1 MLASYDAALARVDRA
16 ARWLIIVCSALMIF
30 VVSVQVLL
38 RYAFNTSIDWSDEV
52 SRLLFV
58 WCMFLAIPLG
68 LREGSHV
75 GIELLVQF
83 VPAAPRRRLSQLCSL
98 VAMLLMAVVLYF
110 TVVVA
115 VDTWDELMPTLPVST
130 NWFLVPVAL
139 CALHC
144 LLHLIA
150 LLWREPVR
158 SSVIT
163 HE

>member
-1 MLASYDAALARVDRA
+1 MLAYILRRLALILPTLFGIM
-16 ARWLIIVCSALMIF
+16 LINF
-30 VVSVQVLL
+30 V
-38 RYAFNTSIDWSDEV
+38 
-52 SRLLFV
+52 
-58 WCMFLAIPLG
+58 
-68 LREGSHV
+68 
-75 GIELLVQF
+75 LVQF

>member
-16 ARWLIIVCSALMIF
+16 ARWLIIVCSALMIL

-68 LREGSHV
+68 LREGAHV

-110 TVVVA
+110 TVAVA
-115 VDTWDELMPTLPVST
+115 VETWDELMPTLPAST

-139 CALHC
+139 SALHC
-144 LLHLIA
+144 LLHLTA
-150 LLWREPVR
+150 LLWRQPVR